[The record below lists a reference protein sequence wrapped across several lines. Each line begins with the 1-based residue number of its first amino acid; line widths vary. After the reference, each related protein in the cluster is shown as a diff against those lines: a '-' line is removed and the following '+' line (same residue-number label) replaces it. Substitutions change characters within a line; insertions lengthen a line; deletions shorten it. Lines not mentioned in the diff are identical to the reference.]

1 MRSLYIFPILH
12 KVNELGSIGPLYKKI
27 FIKEKGLTEWK
38 RRQAFIGHIWDRIER
53 KITRMRFNYQKL
65 RIYQDGL
72 STEVDIDIMLKEMLE
87 KGSRNYIL
95 INKMIIRGARLM
107 GTENSAL
114 LLEEYK
120 CLKNNNKSPF
130 LDEKNLLSKRDE
142 FIAQR
147 INATLNSDGV
157 GILFIGANH
166 NVMKFLPNDIK
177 ATTINNIR
185 TAPRIFGVA
194 SA

>member
-1 MRSLYIFPILH
+1 MRKLYIFPIIH
-12 KVNELGSIGPLYKKI
+12 TDIELGDLGQLIKKE
-27 FIKEKGLTEWK
+27 FLKQKGLAEWK
-38 RRQAFIGHIWDRIER
+38 RRKFAINHLWDRIE
-53 KITRMRFNYQKL
+53 KEIEGMQIDYKKL
-65 RIYQDGL
+65 RIYQDSL
-72 STEVDIDIMLKEMLE
+72 STEMDIDIMLKEMLE

-95 INKMIIRGARLM
+95 INKIIIRGARLM

-147 INATLNSDGV
+147 IDATLNSDSV

-177 ATTINNIR
+177 VTTINNID
-185 TAPRIFGVA
+185 
-194 SA
+194 